1 MADGRRE
8 KLSRVVQVIK
18 EAADTATPGGAYQ
31 GAAYFSYEGEL
42 LTDRRAR
49 LYI

>member
-31 GAAYFSYEGEL
+31 GAAYFSYES
-42 LTDRRAR
+42 RR
-49 LYI
+49 IS